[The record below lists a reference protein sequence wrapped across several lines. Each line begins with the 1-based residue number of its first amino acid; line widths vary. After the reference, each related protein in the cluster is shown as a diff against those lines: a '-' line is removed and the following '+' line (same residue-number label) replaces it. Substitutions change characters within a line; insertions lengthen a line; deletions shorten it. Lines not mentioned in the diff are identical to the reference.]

1 MQCPNCGYISFKQ
14 EKDCGSCGHILT
26 RAAALSAS
34 LFRND
39 SFTIFLSSKA
49 AEKEQD
55 GTCLSSSQVHDEI
68 PVIEPSQNSWKNLEH
83 NLDDFLLNL
92 SDAEKDNSEATL
104 KSDSPKLEVT
114 NYSPMELGT
123 NVHNNLQEVKQE
135 MQEHNLD
142 DFLLNL
148 SDAEKDNSEATLK
161 SDSPKLEVTNYSPM
175 ELGTNVYN
183 DLQEEELEL
192 MQVPEEELVAPTTNR
207 TKHEETQFK
216 KLEIKNNLYK
226 TISNKDV
233 KFENDGKK
241 FEATLPHSQN
251 MEQDITE
258 PMAPAL
264 DLGNTEIF
272 GFEPENPAQDP
283 ASSSSQLDK
292 LEANNSLDDTLF
304 TEEIEKDTIEPQAPV
319 LDLGNTEVLLGIEP
333 ESTAEDSPS
342 PPS

>member
-68 PVIEPSQNSWKNLEH
+68 PVIGPSQNSWKNLEH

-123 NVHNNLQEVKQE
+123 NVHNNLQE
-135 MQEHNLD
+135 
-142 DFLLNL
+142 
-148 SDAEKDNSEATLK
+148 
-161 SDSPKLEVTNYSPM
+161 
-175 ELGTNVYN
+175 
-183 DLQEEELEL
+183 EEELEL
-192 MQVPEEELVAPTTNR
+192 MQVSEEELVAPTTNR
-207 TKHEETQFK
+207 TKHVETQFK

-233 KFENDGKK
+233 KFENTGKK

-251 MEQDITE
+251 MEQNITE

-272 GFEPENPAQDP
+272 GFELENSAQDP

>member
-14 EKDCGSCGHILT
+14 EKNCGSCGHILT

-123 NVHNNLQEVKQE
+123 NL
-135 MQEHNLD
+135 
-142 DFLLNL
+142 
-148 SDAEKDNSEATLK
+148 
-161 SDSPKLEVTNYSPM
+161 
-175 ELGTNVYN
+175 YN

-192 MQVPEEELVAPTTNR
+192 MQVSEEELVAPTTNR

-216 KLEIKNNLYK
+216 KLEIKNNLYE

-241 FEATLPHSQN
+241 FESTLPHSQN

-333 ESTAEDSPS
+333 ESTAEDSSS

>member
-1 MQCPNCGYISFKQ
+1 
-14 EKDCGSCGHILT
+14 
-26 RAAALSAS
+26 
-34 LFRND
+34 
-39 SFTIFLSSKA
+39 
-49 AEKEQD
+49 
-55 GTCLSSSQVHDEI
+55 
-68 PVIEPSQNSWKNLEH
+68 
-83 NLDDFLLNL
+83 
-92 SDAEKDNSEATL
+92 
-104 KSDSPKLEVT
+104 
-114 NYSPMELGT
+114 MELGT
-123 NVHNNLQEVKQE
+123 NVHNN
-135 MQEHNLD
+135 
-142 DFLLNL
+142 
-148 SDAEKDNSEATLK
+148 
-161 SDSPKLEVTNYSPM
+161 
-175 ELGTNVYN
+175 
-183 DLQEEELEL
+183 LQEEELEL

-226 TISNKDV
+226 TISNKDE

-292 LEANNSLDDTLF
+292 LETNNSLDDTLF

-333 ESTAEDSPS
+333 ESTAEDSTS
-342 PPS
+342 PPSEPTRTCLLYTSPSPRD

>member
-55 GTCLSSSQVHDEI
+55 GTCLFSSKVHDEI

-123 NVHNNLQEVKQE
+123 NL
-135 MQEHNLD
+135 
-142 DFLLNL
+142 
-148 SDAEKDNSEATLK
+148 
-161 SDSPKLEVTNYSPM
+161 
-175 ELGTNVYN
+175 YN

-192 MQVPEEELVAPTTNR
+192 MQVSEEELVAPTTNR

-216 KLEIKNNLYK
+216 KLEIKNNLYE

-233 KFENDGKK
+233 KFENAGKK

-272 GFEPENPAQDP
+272 GFEPKNPAQDP

-333 ESTAEDSPS
+333 ESTAEDSTS
-342 PPS
+342 PPSEPTRTYLENR

>member
-14 EKDCGSCGHILT
+14 EKNCGSCGHILT
-26 RAAALSAS
+26 RAEALSAS

-55 GTCLSSSQVHDEI
+55 GTCLSSSKVHDEI

-123 NVHNNLQEVKQE
+123 NVHNNLQE
-135 MQEHNLD
+135 
-142 DFLLNL
+142 
-148 SDAEKDNSEATLK
+148 
-161 SDSPKLEVTNYSPM
+161 
-175 ELGTNVYN
+175 
-183 DLQEEELEL
+183 EELEL

-216 KLEIKNNLYK
+216 KLEIKNDLYK
-226 TISNKDV
+226 TISNKEV

-292 LEANNSLDDTLF
+292 SEANNSLDDTLF

>member
-14 EKDCGSCGHILT
+14 EKNCGSCGHILT
-26 RAAALSAS
+26 RAEALSAS

-55 GTCLSSSQVHDEI
+55 GTCLSSSQVDDEI

-123 NVHNNLQEVKQE
+123 NL
-135 MQEHNLD
+135 
-142 DFLLNL
+142 
-148 SDAEKDNSEATLK
+148 
-161 SDSPKLEVTNYSPM
+161 
-175 ELGTNVYN
+175 YN

-192 MQVPEEELVAPTTNR
+192 MQVSEEELVAPTTNR

-216 KLEIKNNLYK
+216 KLEIKNNLYE

-233 KFENDGKK
+233 KFENAGKK

-333 ESTAEDSPS
+333 ESTAEDSTS
-342 PPS
+342 PPSEPTRTYLENR

>member
-26 RAAALSAS
+26 RAEALSAS

-55 GTCLSSSQVHDEI
+55 GTCLSSSKVHDEI

-123 NVHNNLQEVKQE
+123 NL
-135 MQEHNLD
+135 
-142 DFLLNL
+142 
-148 SDAEKDNSEATLK
+148 
-161 SDSPKLEVTNYSPM
+161 
-175 ELGTNVYN
+175 YN

-192 MQVPEEELVAPTTNR
+192 MQVSEEELVAPTTNR

-216 KLEIKNNLYK
+216 KLEIKNDLYK
-226 TISNKDV
+226 TISN
-233 KFENDGKK
+233 
-241 FEATLPHSQN
+241 
-251 MEQDITE
+251 
-258 PMAPAL
+258 
-264 DLGNTEIF
+264 
-272 GFEPENPAQDP
+272 
-283 ASSSSQLDK
+283 
-292 LEANNSLDDTLF
+292 
-304 TEEIEKDTIEPQAPV
+304 
-319 LDLGNTEVLLGIEP
+319 
-333 ESTAEDSPS
+333 
-342 PPS
+342 

>member
-1 MQCPNCGYISFKQ
+1 MQCPDCGYISFKQ

-34 LFRND
+34 LFRNA

-55 GTCLSSSQVHDEI
+55 GTCLFSSKVHDEI

-123 NVHNNLQEVKQE
+123 NL
-135 MQEHNLD
+135 
-142 DFLLNL
+142 
-148 SDAEKDNSEATLK
+148 
-161 SDSPKLEVTNYSPM
+161 
-175 ELGTNVYN
+175 YN

-192 MQVPEEELVAPTTNR
+192 MQVSEEELVAPTTNR

-216 KLEIKNNLYK
+216 KLEIKNNLYE

-233 KFENDGKK
+233 KFENAGKK

-272 GFEPENPAQDP
+272 GFEPKNPAQDP

-292 LEANNSLDDTLF
+292 LETNNSLDDTLF
-304 TEEIEKDTIEPQAPV
+304 TEKIEKGTIEPQAPV

-333 ESTAEDSPS
+333 ETTAIDDKTGDITSIFKQIKAQKNDG
-342 PPS
+342 

>member
-14 EKDCGSCGHILT
+14 EKNCGSCGHILT
-26 RAAALSAS
+26 RAEALSAS

-55 GTCLSSSQVHDEI
+55 GTCLSSSKVHDEI

-123 NVHNNLQEVKQE
+123 NL
-135 MQEHNLD
+135 
-142 DFLLNL
+142 
-148 SDAEKDNSEATLK
+148 
-161 SDSPKLEVTNYSPM
+161 
-175 ELGTNVYN
+175 YN

-192 MQVPEEELVAPTTNR
+192 MQVSEEELVAPTTNR

-216 KLEIKNNLYK
+216 KLETKNNLYK
-226 TISNKDV
+226 TISNKDE

-272 GFEPENPAQDP
+272 GFELENSAQDP

-333 ESTAEDSPS
+333 ESTAEDSPPAS
-342 PPS
+342 ILADKDIPRE

>member
-1 MQCPNCGYISFKQ
+1 
-14 EKDCGSCGHILT
+14 
-26 RAAALSAS
+26 
-34 LFRND
+34 
-39 SFTIFLSSKA
+39 
-49 AEKEQD
+49 
-55 GTCLSSSQVHDEI
+55 
-68 PVIEPSQNSWKNLEH
+68 
-83 NLDDFLLNL
+83 
-92 SDAEKDNSEATL
+92 
-104 KSDSPKLEVT
+104 
-114 NYSPMELGT
+114 
-123 NVHNNLQEVKQE
+123 
-135 MQEHNLD
+135 
-142 DFLLNL
+142 
-148 SDAEKDNSEATLK
+148 
-161 SDSPKLEVTNYSPM
+161 M

-183 DLQEEELEL
+183 ELQEEELEL
-192 MQVPEEELVAPTTNR
+192 MLVPEEELVAPTTNR

-216 KLEIKNNLYK
+216 KLEIKNNLYE

-233 KFENDGKK
+233 KFENAGKK